1 MDSFARGL
9 LAAAKILQDG
19 VIPAFVKVWE
29 GFIFGNFLLILYS
42 FLLINSAKI
51 IKNIMNESF

>member
-29 GFIFGNFLLILYS
+29 GFIFGNFLLILYVFIS
-42 FLLINSAKI
+42 ID
-51 IKNIMNESF
+51 